1 MTPSLIDRKRLKAD
15 MTALLADA
23 QVSHKAM
30 AALYLGLLLV
40 LDLLAY
46 AGGSSTAILST
57 FLSILTGLVSM
68 VLAGGFTLYCMAIR
82 RGERA
87 EFFTLFDGFSMAG
100 KLILLTL
107 LQSIVIALWS
117 MLFFIPGIVAAYRY
131 RFALYNL
138 YENPQISALEA
149 MRMSKQQTFGY
160 KMQLFRMDMSYLG
173 WFLLSALP
181 LLVEMYWYNMEATQ
195 YMLSGAALPET
206 FAVYAFLPD
215 WGWLILTGL
224 WQLAVST
231 FYMAH
236 MQCVELGYFEAAKAS
251 SGVSA
256 VRPEAPSPD
265 AF

>member
-1 MTPSLIDRKRLKAD
+1 MTPTFLDLNRLKAD
-15 MTALLADA
+15 TKTLLADA
-23 QVSHKAM
+23 RVSPKAM
-30 AALYLGLLLV
+30 VALYLGILLV

-46 AGGSSTAILST
+46 IGSSSTEILST

-68 VLAGGFTLYCMAIR
+68 VLSGGFAMYCMAVR

-107 LQSIVIALWS
+107 LQSVTIALFS
-117 MLFFIPGIVAAYRY
+117 MLFLIPGIVAAYRY

-138 YENPQISALEA
+138 YENPEISALQA
-149 MRMSKQQTFGY
+149 MRMSHKQTTGY

-173 WFLLSALP
+173 WFLLAGLP
-181 LLVEMYWYNMEATQ
+181 LWAESFWYNSEAMP
-195 YMLSGAALPET
+195 YLLSGAALPET
-206 FAVYAFLPD
+206 FAVYSALPD
-215 WGWLILTGL
+215 WGWLIVTGL
-224 WQLAVST
+224 WQLAVSI

-256 VRPEAPSPD
+256 VRRDPPFESGI
-265 AF
+265 